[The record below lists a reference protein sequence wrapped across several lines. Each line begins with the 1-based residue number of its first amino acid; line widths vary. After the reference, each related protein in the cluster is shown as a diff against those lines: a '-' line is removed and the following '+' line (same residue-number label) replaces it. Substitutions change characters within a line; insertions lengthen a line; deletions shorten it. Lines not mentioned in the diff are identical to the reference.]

1 MNVDIGTVRNSCNFG
16 GEMSNVF
23 SSCKTAWIFFL
34 ILLSCML
41 ARPCMKSFF
50 RSNYSMT
57 MSNYSEDDFFSIRF
71 LLKFCFVGNRNFYW
85 KKYFF
90 PRSTDPYFT
99 SSLPVNP
106 FVPNALFLY
115 ALKISENLTLFWC
128 LEKGCIG
135 KGRQRVRKG
144 ALGEGA
150 LRKGALGKVEKG
162 CIGSE
167 WIKLQIDLVIEFVTT
182 FLWRI

>member
-1 MNVDIGTVRNSCNFG
+1 MLISGRWETHVTLMVKCL
-16 GEMSNVF
+16 MF
-23 SSCKTAWIFFL
+23 SLHVKQLEFFFL

-57 MSNYSEDDFFSIRF
+57 KRYFFSIRF
-71 LLKFCFVGNRNFYW
+71 LLKFCFVRNRNFYW

-90 PRSTDPYFT
+90 RTSTDPYFT

-106 FVPNALFLY
+106 FVPNAFFLY
-115 ALKISENLTLFWC
+115 ALKISENLTVFWC

-167 WIKLQIDLVIEFVTT
+167 WVKLQIDLVIEFVTT

>member
-1 MNVDIGTVRNSCNFG
+1 MISGRWETHVTLVVKCLMFSLHVNSLN
-16 GEMSNVF
+16 
-23 SSCKTAWIFFL
+23 FFL

-115 ALKISENLTLFWC
+115 ALKISENLTVFWC

-167 WIKLQIDLVIEFVTT
+167 WIKLQIDLVIEFVTA

>member
-1 MNVDIGTVRNSCNFG
+1 
-16 GEMSNVF
+16 MSNVF

-50 RSNYSMT
+50 RSTYSMT
-57 MSNYSEDDFFSIRF
+57 MRYFFSIRF

-85 KKYFF
+85 KKYFL

-99 SSLPVNP
+99 SSLLVNP

-115 ALKISENLTLFWC
+115 ALKISENLTVFWC

-167 WIKLQIDLVIEFVTT
+167 WIKLQIDLVIEFVTA

>member
-115 ALKISENLTLFWC
+115 ALKISENLTVFWC